1 VKHGNYRP
9 IFRRDANAYAMPAG
23 EKAKGATGDDQA
35 FRAIQADVL
44 EYLTRSLTEIQFY
57 A

>member
-1 VKHGNYRP
+1 LRIISRTAAATV
-9 IFRRDANAYAMPAG
+9 G

>member
-1 VKHGNYRP
+1 
-9 IFRRDANAYAMPAG
+9 MPALTIFG
-23 EKAKGATGDDQA
+23 EKAKAATGDDQA

-44 EYLTRSLTEIQFY
+44 AYLTGSLTEIPFY